1 MNGGHFRVVG
11 SQYHSFD
18 DTILVFGY
26 DIQKV
31 VKVDCFVC

>member
-1 MNGGHFRVVG
+1 VVG
-11 SQYHSFD
+11 SQYSFD
-18 DTILVFGY
+18 DIIRVFGC